1 MPVKPMFSANIGE
14 WRTVISA
21 LRHYQQHLDESLPET
36 YETDEEF
43 IRYDDF
49 ERLER
54 LIPSFDRQL
63 AAYIQEADS
72 DFAVKDHAT
81 SSNESALLK

>member
-1 MPVKPMFSANIGE
+1 MPVKPRFSANIGE

-21 LRHYQQHLDESLPET
+21 LRYYQQHLDATLPES
-36 YETDEEF
+36 YETDEDF

-54 LIPSFDRQL
+54 IIPSFDRQL
-63 AAYIQEADS
+63 DEYITEAGS
-72 DFAVKDHAT
+72 DP
-81 SSNESALLK
+81 AL

>member
-21 LRHYQQHLDESLPET
+21 LRHYQQHLDVSLPES
-36 YETDEEF
+36 YETDEDF

-63 AAYIQEADS
+63 AAYLQEPDTDLS
-72 DFAVKDHAT
+72 SKDHTTEMDRA
-81 SSNESALLK
+81 ALPK